1 MLSSWIE
8 IILILVLIVANGFF
22 VSAEIALISLR
33 RSKVRQLI
41 DQGRKNAK
49 LIKKLQDEPYRF
61 LATIQIGITL
71 IGTLAAV
78 VGGAE
83 LVDLIRPLIQKIPL
97 SITQKGSE
105 PVAIGVVVILI
116 AYFSLVLGE
125 LVPKYFALSYSEKIA
140 TKVAKPIYLLSRLSF
155 LIVKLLSASSRLVTH
170 LLIGKTL
177 IERSFIGEEEIK
189 YIISEGKEKGVFEPT
204 EEELIHR
211 VFEFTDTYVRTAMTP
226 RNEIAALDIDTPQE
240 KVIQTI
246 LEKGYSRIPVYKN
259 NLDNVVG
266 IIYVKDV
273 INILQNNQ
281 LIILNDII
289 REPYFVPD
297 SRKITQLLKE
307 FQAKKIHIAIV
318 QDKFGGTAG
327 LITLEDILE
336 EIVGEI
342 RDEYDQEAELIQM
355 LSDGSAIISVRTSLE
370 DFNKKFETKL
380 PQDKFGSVGDYLT
393 HHLGRIPALDE
404 EIEIGNLKFI
414 IFEKSTHRLSKI
426 RVTKLPKK

>member
-1 MLSSWIE
+1 
-8 IILILVLIVANGFF
+8 
-22 VSAEIALISLR
+22 
-33 RSKVRQLI
+33 
-41 DQGRKNAK
+41 
-49 LIKKLQDEPYRF
+49 
-61 LATIQIGITL
+61 
-71 IGTLAAV
+71 
-78 VGGAE
+78 
-83 LVDLIRPLIQKIPL
+83 
-97 SITQKGSE
+97 
-105 PVAIGVVVILI
+105 
-116 AYFSLVLGE
+116 
-125 LVPKYFALSYSEKIA
+125 
-140 TKVAKPIYLLSRLSF
+140 
-155 LIVKLLSASSRLVTH
+155 
-170 LLIGKTL
+170 
-177 IERSFIGEEEIK
+177 
-189 YIISEGKEKGVFEPT
+189 
-204 EEELIHR
+204 
-211 VFEFTDTYVRTAMTP
+211 MTP
-226 RNEIAALDIDTPQE
+226 RNEVVALDIDTPQE
-240 KVIQTI
+240 KVVRTI

-297 SRKITQLLKE
+297 SRKISQLLKE

-342 RDEYDQEAELIQM
+342 RDEYDQEVELIQM
-355 LSDGSAIISVRTSLE
+355 LSDGSAIISVRTSME
-370 DFNKKFETKL
+370 DFNKRFETKL
-380 PQDKFGSVGDYLT
+380 PQDKFGSIGDYLT

-426 RVTKLPKK
+426 KVSKMPKK